1 MPETPWRELLR
12 LFCRS
17 FFRLDEGRLSLH
29 HLKVGVLTGR
39 STVFPLL
46 TANLAVTL
54 VIQGKVS
61 EVQPF

>member
-1 MPETPWRELLR
+1 MPETPWREPLR
-12 LFCRS
+12 LFRRS
-17 FFRLDEGRLSLH
+17 FFRLDGGRLSLH

-39 STVFPLL
+39 SATSPPL

-54 VIQGKVS
+54 VIQCQVS